1 MDLDFYG
8 LVRPV
13 QERFIA
19 SARGQAVPA
28 PLAIQRATL
37 TSTRPWLAMSAVAL
51 VALCAVAMLGFGN
64 LDSSLAIGSVVQLAL
79 YVVLLA
85 VAAGCL
91 LRALALQHRFRSLPF
106 PPGNYLFP
114 IGVIEARSA
123 ALRLHSLLDLE
134 SVQVNHK
141 VVVRIAFSGNSVFE
155 FKARG
160 EPEAE
165 QVRQIVLEAKKTL
178 QLAEETGNRREL
190 ARLDPLRDN
199 GFSNPFGPTGAFR
212 QRTPAWAKTWIAIAL
227 LIGAGGGYCLWK
239 GRNLLSEARLY
250 QAAASKNTVEAFQA
264 YLARTA
270 GSGRSEVKETLL
282 PRAELKRAEAQGTV
296 EAIEKYISQHS
307 STKIAAEVERALRST
322 LLTALEQAKAQG
334 TLSAIRNLRT
344 QYKNTKPIEEE
355 IAQAEHELF
364 VRVFEEYK
372 AQAPAGEKVDPVPF
386 FQRLFD
392 YLERHGPKIEVRW
405 RRQLRDSVRQA
416 DNQVKLSAYFMGV
429 QSVPS
434 QYYDEARSRKREAVA
449 TEKLLAL
456 LQPRFPA
463 EVLRLEAG
471 TPFDPPVVEPGPE
484 ASDGPLPN
492 VSVPT
497 LLITHTTEMTGGYM
511 SQNPRGIFV
520 GVSLFY
526 TVVFSIP
533 GDQEPLR
540 FRFSVWR
547 PPNLQLLKQEH
558 LSTEAM
564 YDLMTDSAFAL
575 FVDRYAA
582 TLIKPPPADSASPQ

>member
-8 LVRPV
+8 LIRPV

-19 SARGQAVPA
+19 STRGLAVPT
-28 PLAIQRATL
+28 PLAVERAAL
-37 TSTRPWLAMSAVAL
+37 TSARPWLALSAVAI
-51 VALCAVAMLGFGN
+51 VALLTVATLGFGS
-64 LDSSLAIGSVVQLAL
+64 LSSGLAL
-79 YVVLLA
+79 ASIAQLVVYAALLA
-85 VAAGCL
+85 VAVGCL

-114 IGVIEARSA
+114 IGVVEARSA
-123 ALRLHSLLDLE
+123 ALRLHSLLDLDA
-134 SVQVNHK
+134 VQANNRI
-141 VVVRIAFSGNSVFE
+141 VRVAFTNGSTFE

-165 QVRQIVLEAKKTL
+165 QIRQVVQEARKTL

-212 QRTPAWAKTWIAIAL
+212 QRTPAWAKAWIPLAL
-227 LIGAGGGYCLWK
+227 VVGAAGGFCLWK
-239 GRNLLSEARLY
+239 ARNFMSEARLY
-250 QAAASKNTVEAFQA
+250 QAAVAQNSVESFQA
-264 YLARTA
+264 YLARG
-270 GSGRSEVKETLL
+270 GSRPEVKDILL

-296 EAIEKYISQHS
+296 EAIENYVAQHP
-307 STKIAAEVERALRST
+307 STQIGAEVERALRST

-334 TLSAIRNLRT
+334 TLGAIRELRT
-344 QYKNTKPIEEE
+344 RHKNTAPIEAE
-355 IAQAEHELF
+355 ISQAEHELF
-364 VRVFEEYK
+364 VRVFEEYR
-372 AQAPAGEKVDPVPF
+372 AQAARGEKVDPVPF

-392 YLERHGPKIEVRW
+392 YLERHGPKVEVRW

-416 DNQVKLSAYFMGV
+416 DNQVKLSAYFMGQ

-434 QYYDEARSRKREAVA
+434 QYFDEARSRKREGVA
-449 TEKLLAL
+449 TEKLLTL
-456 LQPRFPA
+456 LQPRFPQ
-463 EVLRLEAG
+463 EVLHFEAG

-484 ASDGPLPN
+484 ASDGPLPTIQ
-492 VSVPT
+492 VPT
-497 LLITHTTEMTGGYM
+497 VMITHTTEMTGGYM

-526 TVVFSIP
+526 TVVFAIP

-540 FRFSVWR
+540 FRFSIWR
-547 PPNLQLLKQEH
+547 PPNLVTLKQEQ

-564 YDLMTDSAFAL
+564 YDLMSDSAFSI
-575 FVDRYAA
+575 FTDRYVAS
-582 TLIKPPPADSASPQ
+582 LVKPPAPESASAQ